1 MKPRAPKH
9 PPLPTVDVSSSGQY
23 NSGLINIVSND
34 PPPPPP
40 PPRKRKPTVKVGR
53 IEDMWVGSKRYRV
66 PEHVVLLDF
75 WRKVRDPNAPYVNSF
90 HLQHPAYVTMIRIL
104 RMSDTGS
111 SMDVDDRSDGGSSSS
126 LTELSSSDEEGKKSE
141 RSEVRVSPPL
151 SNERSSVI

>member
-1 MKPRAPKH
+1 MKPRVPKH
-9 PPLPTVDVSSSGQY
+9 SPLPTVDVSSSGQY

-75 WRKVRDPNAPYVNSF
+75 WRKVRDPNAPYVNLYGPQSST
-90 HLQHPAYVTMIRIL
+90 HLIMIRTT

-111 SMDVDDRSDGGSSSS
+111 SMDMDDRSDGGSSSS
-126 LTELSSSDEEGKKSE
+126 LTELSSSDEEGKKSG
-141 RSEVRVSPPL
+141 RSEVCCLLLP
-151 SNERSSVI
+151 